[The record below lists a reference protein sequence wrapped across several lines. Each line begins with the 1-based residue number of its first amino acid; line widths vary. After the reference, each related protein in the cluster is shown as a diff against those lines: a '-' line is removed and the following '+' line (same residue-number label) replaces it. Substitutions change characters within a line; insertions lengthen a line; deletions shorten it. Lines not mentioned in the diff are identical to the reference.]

1 MYILDLT
8 LVMRTCTNLITKT
21 KQNISCRQFQTD
33 KLILFSFIQG
43 RNFSN
48 TNLNFNS
55 FVRICKRKIID
66 RIIKVLLMVLL
77 NREEDK
83 R

>member
-1 MYILDLT
+1 M
-8 LVMRTCTNLITKT
+8 
-21 KQNISCRQFQTD
+21 SCRQFQTD
-33 KLILFSFIQG
+33 KLILFSFMQG
-43 RNFSN
+43 RYFSN

-55 FVRICKRKIID
+55 FVRICKINIID
-66 RIIKVLLMVLL
+66 RIIKALLMALL